1 MILNVI
7 RLNALI
13 TKAGWMNGLKNMTNL
28 YAAYKTLQI
37 KRHIRTERYY
47 MQMEIKKAQAAI
59 LTSEK
64 NGCSNKNRIKK
75 RRTLHYHTGII
86 PRRQYNICK
95 CLYTQHK
102 SI

>member
-1 MILNVI
+1 MNKMTISIYLLMILNVI

-47 MQMEIKKAQAAI
+47 MQMEIKKS
-59 LTSEK
+59 TSGNTYIRKKWMFKQKPYKETK
-64 NGCSNKNRIKK
+64 NV
-75 RRTLHYHTGII
+75 TLSYRNHSQKTI
-86 PRRQYNICK
+86 
-95 CLYTQHK
+95 
-102 SI
+102 